1 MFYFCVNIQ
10 KRCSEQLAGVH
21 CQLAAHGTSLVRI
34 VSGSSRCSWS
44 RVLSVDELVMT
55 RCMSAEETL
64 EWSIVPA
71 EAFCAGLGERCSLA
85 DSVKAGVGSPGGQ
98 FGGLSS
104 REEKK
109 YAMWRRRYR
118 SCFPC

>member
-1 MFYFCVNIQ
+1 MRAPGRDSCASVELYALVCFIFCVNIQ

-64 EWSIVPA
+64 EWKVEHRA
-71 EAFCAGLGERCSLA
+71 
-85 DSVKAGVGSPGGQ
+85 
-98 FGGLSS
+98 S
-104 REEKK
+104 RGILC
-109 YAMWRRRYR
+109 RTG
-118 SCFPC
+118 